1 MLSPQLKVGI
11 CFCVF
16 LFATLVANSQ
26 TTLFL
31 QDTMRLKGKITYHG
45 SAPSLDASDF
55 KFNLDTFS
63 SGQITDIHR
72 LEIHSLLRGEVVEK
86 MAYPPIYYAHLRHQN
101 HDYLIVD
108 NDGDAVFQ
116 HRDIFQLPR
125 LDSVVLRFH
134 PFTNQGRDADMVAI
148 PVKVKGDGKNIY
160 LSPYQLYTGSFQV
173 EDTTYE
179 VTVWPFLPGV
189 KIKVNGEG
197 DFSLLSSASNYYK
210 EHEIF
215 VLAGRK
221 FKFSGFDYL
230 QKTIQLEEL
239 AAEEPLYGYKKGTL
253 FQEWAVEDN
262 ASINWDSLGI
272 DRTIPHLI
280 YFGAKWCGPCQEE
293 IPKLQSLYPLLQRNG
308 MDMISVTAQHR
319 ESDAEIATYLTERG
333 IPGISVVESLD
344 GANTLI
350 RHLEICR
357 YPTYVFIAPVT
368 GEILYR
374 SDNEEMELHE
384 FLYEYLK

>member
-1 MLSPQLKVGI
+1 MLSLQIKVGI
-11 CFCVF
+11 PFWVF
-16 LFATLVANSQ
+16 LFTSLVTNSQ

-31 QDTMRLKGKITYHG
+31 QDTIRLKGKITYSSSG
-45 SAPSLDASDF
+45 PSLSASDF
-55 KFNLDTFS
+55 EFNLDTFS
-63 SGQITDIHR
+63 SGQITNIHR
-72 LEIHSLLRGEVVEK
+72 LEIDNLLRGEVVDK
-86 MAYPPIYYAHLRHQN
+86 MAYRPIYYAHLRHQN

-108 NDGDAVFQ
+108 DDGDAVFQ
-116 HRDIFQLPR
+116 HRDIYQLPC
-125 LDSVVLRFH
+125 LDSVVLQFH
-134 PFTNQGRDADMVAI
+134 PFANQGRDADMVAI
-148 PVKVKGDGKNIY
+148 PVKVKEDGKHIY
-160 LSPYQLYTGSFQV
+160 LSPYQLYTSSFKV
-173 EDTTYE
+173 EDATYE

-197 DFSLLSSASNYYK
+197 AFSLLSSASNYYK
-210 EHEIF
+210 EQEIF

-239 AAEEPLYGYKKGTL
+239 AAEEPLYGYKTGSL
-253 FQEWAVEDN
+253 FQEWAIADN
-262 ASINWDSLGI
+262 TNINWDSLGI

-280 YFGAKWCGPCQEE
+280 YFGAKWCGACQEE

-308 MDMISVTAQHR
+308 MDLISVTAQHMG
-319 ESDAEIATYLTERG
+319 SDAEIAAYIAERE
-333 IPGISVVESLD
+333 IPGISVVERLD
-344 GANTLI
+344 ATNTLI
-350 RHLEICR
+350 QFLDVDR